1 MSSSKLWFRLALR
14 EIANNKRFSTLFCAN
29 LAIGMI
35 GFLVLD
41 SFKSS
46 IQRNLSSRSRSL
58 IAADVVVSATRPF
71 TDQEIEK
78 LNSSIPPGSESNRE
92 ISFVSMVSN
101 ESTSRLVDVRAVES
115 SFPLYGTL
123 EMRRSGAVSADTQN
137 EDIHQGPNIWVAPEL
152 LIQMGTDLGQNL
164 KLGTNDFLITD
175 VIENDPS
182 SSAASFAFAPRVLTS
197 LENVK
202 STGLIDKG
210 SRIRHIVAIR
220 TPPGTNTL
228 DLETRL
234 KETFSSTKEIRIRS
248 HDSASEDM
256 GRMLQGLNDYLGL
269 IALVALFLASV
280 GATYLFRSF
289 MAKRAK
295 DIAIL
300 LSLGATHNE
309 ARAVYILQ
317 LLLLGAI
324 AGALTLGVTS
334 VLLPLLPGVL
344 APFLSETVTISLG
357 LRGIVVALVMGA
369 GGSIL
374 FCLPLLARFGE
385 LKPAA
390 LFQEMAQPKLEFS
403 PRVILSW
410 IPGLIIYWML
420 AVWQSQSVLVGSIF
434 VGSFLGA
441 GAVLAL
447 TSLAL
452 LQIKFHLSLIKSWP
466 ARLAFLNLSRERISS
481 VSCFMAIGLGA
492 LLLNLIPQ
500 IRTTIESEILQPPGN
515 NIPSLFLFD
524 IQDDQVDSLK
534 TFLASK
540 GVKIENPSPLVRARL
555 EKINEEPVS
564 AVSESSIAG
573 TREREREE
581 RFRTRMNNLSSRMT
595 ISSSERIVEG
605 VPFSGPFDWN
615 SGKPA
620 EMSVEMRWADRIGVK
635 LGDTMTFD
643 IQGVE
648 LVGKIVNVRRVRWT
662 SFQPNFFVTFPDG
675 VLNDAPKIWLASI
688 PEIPLEEGARL
699 QTAIVREFPNISI
712 VDVRQSVKRILV
724 VVDQMATAITTM
736 AWLSL
741 LAGAAVLYSIA
752 NHQAQRR
759 RKETALLKIFG
770 ASFAKVQTATL
781 SEFVTLGFLASAF
794 GGLISILV
802 SWIIAKVIF
811 DSWWQ
816 LEWHIPLYAG
826 AAVTFICTLTGWLA
840 TRSSLNTKPIDLL
853 SAKLT

>member
-1 MSSSKLWFRLALR
+1 VSSSKLWFRLALR

>member
-1 MSSSKLWFRLALR
+1 MSSPKLWIRLAVR
-14 EIANNKRFSTLFCAN
+14 EIINNKRFSTLFCVN
-29 LAIGMI
+29 LAIGMV

-46 IQRNLSSRSRSL
+46 IQRSLSSRSRSL

-71 TDQEIEK
+71 TDPEIETLQK
-78 LNSSIPPGSESNRE
+78 DLPPGSKTSRE

-101 ESTSRLVDVRAVES
+101 DATSRLVDVRAVET
-115 SFPLYGTL
+115 SFPFYGTL
-123 EMRRSGAVSADTQN
+123 ELKKSGLVTTDSTN
-137 EDIHQGPNIWVAPEL
+137 KDIHQGSNLWVAPEL
-152 LIQMGTDLGQNL
+152 LIQMETEVGQKL
-164 KLGTNDFLITD
+164 KLGATEFVITD
-175 VIENDPS
+175 SIENDPS
-182 SSAASFAFAPRVLTS
+182 ASAASFAFAPRVLVS
-197 LENVK
+197 LENIK
-202 STGLIDKG
+202 STGLVDKG
-210 SRIRHIVAIR
+210 SRIRHVVAIR
-220 TPPGTNTL
+220 VPTGTNTL
-228 DLETRL
+228 ELESRL
-234 KETFSSTKEIRIRS
+234 KETFTATKEIRVRS

-309 ARAVYILQ
+309 ARMVYILQ
-317 LLLLGAI
+317 LLVLGTI
-324 AGALTLGVTS
+324 AGALTLIATAI
-334 VLLPLLPGVL
+334 LLPLLPSIL
-344 APFLSETVTISLG
+344 APFLSESISVSLG
-357 LRGIVVALVMGA
+357 TRGILVAVIMGA

-410 IPGLIIYWML
+410 IPGLIIYWLL
-420 AVWQSQSVLVGSIF
+420 AIWQSQSVQVGSIF

-441 GAVLAL
+441 GALLAL
-447 TSLAL
+447 TSLVL
-452 LQIKFHLSLIKSWP
+452 LQIKFHLRVVKSWP
-466 ARLAFLNLSRERISS
+466 IRLAFLNLSRERISS
-481 VSCFMAIGLGA
+481 ISCFMAIGLGA

-500 IRTTIESEILQPPGN
+500 IRSTIESEILQPPGN
-515 NIPSLFLFD
+515 DIPSLFLFD

-534 TFLASK
+534 NFLANK

-555 EKINEEPVS
+555 EKINNEPVS
-564 AVSESSIAG
+564 ANESSSIAG

-581 RFRTRMNNLSSRMT
+581 RFRTRMNNLSSRME
-595 ISSSERIVEG
+595 ISSSERLVEG
-605 VPFSGPFDWN
+605 VPFTGPYDWSSGQ
-615 SGKPA
+615 PA

-675 VLNDAPKIWLASI
+675 VLNDAPKIWLASV
-688 PEIPLEEGARL
+688 PEIPMEDGARL

-741 LAGAAVLYSIA
+741 LAGSAVLYSIA
-752 NHQAQRR
+752 NHQAQRHK
-759 RKETALLKIFG
+759 KETALLKIFG

-794 GGLISILV
+794 GGMISIFV

-816 LEWHIPLYAG
+816 LEWTIPLYAG
-826 AAVTFICTLTGWLA
+826 SVVTFICTFTGWLA
-840 TRSSLNTKPIDLL
+840 TRTSLNTKPIDLL
-853 SAKLT
+853 SAKLG